1 MERRKMAPT
10 RKSRKTWYLVLASLV
25 ALILV
30 GTSIA
35 LRPYGTPLYWAIRG
49 CALLGYLAIF
59 LAIIISAYMRQM
71 VRIFGRPFIQVHHIL
86 SVTGLVLITLHPL
99 GVALYDRS
107 LGVFVP
113 LFDSWLVFLQL
124 GGRPAWYLIGV
135 ASLAALLRK
144 TFQQNWRAIHILNY
158 LAFFLATVHAIL
170 IGTDFQPLIMKALP
184 LAMSLVVVAIF
195 IQKRLQRRRL
205 RARRQ

>member
-1 MERRKMAPT
+1 MVPI
-10 RKSRKTWYLVLASLV
+10 RKSRKTWPLVLAGLV

-35 LRPYGTPLYWAIRG
+35 LRPYGTPLHWAIRG

-71 VRIFGRPFIQVHHIL
+71 VRVFGRPFIQIHHIL
-86 SVTGLVLITLHPL
+86 SVTGLVLVTLHPL
-99 GVALYDRS
+99 GVAWDYGS

-113 LFDSWLVFLQL
+113 LLDSWVVFLRW

-135 ASLAALLRK
+135 ASLAAVLRQ
-144 TFQQNWRAIHILNY
+144 TFRQNWRTVHILNY

-170 IGTDFQPLIMKALP
+170 LGTDFQSLIMKALP

-195 IQKRLQRRRL
+195 IQKRLQARRR
-205 RARRQ
+205 